1 MRRPETDEPK
11 KDMTL
16 NVSQRTFD
24 WVNRVAIA
32 EGKSRS
38 WIIEEILLDNLPEEF
53 MEVADD

>member
-24 WVNRVAIA
+24 WVVRTATA

-38 WIIEEILLDNLPEEF
+38 WVIEEILLDNLPEEF

>member
-24 WVNRVAIA
+24 WVNRVAKA

>member
-24 WVNRVAIA
+24 WVNRVAKA

-38 WIIEEILLDNLPEEF
+38 WVIEEILLDNLPEEY
-53 MEVADD
+53 MEVLDV

>member
-24 WVNRVAIA
+24 WVNRVAKA
-32 EGKSRS
+32 ERKSRS
-38 WIIEEILLDNLPEEF
+38 WIIEELLLDHLPEEYQN
-53 MEVADD
+53 EI

>member
-1 MRRPETDEPK
+1 MRRHETDEPK

-24 WVNRVAIA
+24 WVVRTAKA

>member
-24 WVNRVAIA
+24 RVVRTATA

-38 WIIEEILLDNLPEEF
+38 WVIEEILLDNLPEEF
-53 MEVADD
+53 MEVTDD

>member
-24 WVNRVAIA
+24 WVNRVAKA

-38 WIIEEILLDNLPEEF
+38 WIIEELLLDNLPEEF
-53 MEVADD
+53 MEVNDD

>member
-16 NVSQRTFD
+16 NVSKKTFD
-24 WVNRVAIA
+24 WVNRVAKA

-38 WIIEEILLDNLPEEF
+38 WVIEEILLDNLPEEYQI
-53 MEVADD
+53 

>member
-24 WVNRVAIA
+24 WVNRVAKA

-38 WIIEEILLDNLPEEF
+38 WIIEEILLDNLPEGY
-53 MEVADD
+53 MEVRG